1 MFRLNL
7 ASGPYWLPLAGGVE
21 VEVRPFGTE
30 VTTRVRDEMPGDIR
44 DAIIAGGAGRSVGL
58 IKAFARASIVAWKG
72 VGMAD
77 SDEDVQP
84 WPEGI
89 DALMESY
96 PFGEA
101 FERAYVVPALLL
113 AAEKNASAP
122 SPNGTSAAAQ
132 PIVQPAPNAATSA
145 LIA

>member
-7 ASGPYWLPLAGGVE
+7 ASGTYWLRLAGGVE

-30 VTTRVRDEMPGDIR
+30 VTTRVRDEMPDDIR

-58 IKAFARASIVAWKG
+58 IKAFARAAIIAWKG

-77 SDEDVQP
+77 SETEVAP

-89 DALMESY
+89 DALMEAY

-101 FERAYVVPALLL
+101 FERGYVVPALLL
-113 AAEKNASAP
+113 VAEKNASAP

-132 PIVQPAPNAATSA
+132 PIVPPAPDVATSA
-145 LIA
+145 PIV